1 TGKTMLDSDVLLDS
15 LVKLDSEEFPNDVG
29 KTYGVIFR
37 SNNGDISEVVR
48 HSYMANNIWKVIDSG
63 VPSSVKVGD
72 FISYGEVGNEVLECV
87 VDSIQYKDNYE
98 CDITLLNF
106 AEEIYTYDGDTIPA
120 FETGLNT
127 RPEFV
132 TPNAPV
138 LNEQYSFNPS
148 VSEILIQVAY
158 NYTYDYTIRSI

>member
-1 TGKTMLDSDVLLDS
+1 
-15 LVKLDSEEFPNDVG
+15 
-29 KTYGVIFR
+29 
-37 SNNGDISEVVR
+37 
-48 HSYMANNIWKVIDSG
+48 
-63 VPSSVKVGD
+63 
-72 FISYGEVGNEVLECV
+72 
-87 VDSIQYKDNYE
+87 E

-158 NYTYDYTIRSI
+158 NYTYDYTIRSIGLFCRDIGGDETFESVFENNSQGWYVVDNIIEGDREFIVPNIVRGRNYQFKSRIIDVNSKVSPYSNIIETGYVPLDFPPANVTGV